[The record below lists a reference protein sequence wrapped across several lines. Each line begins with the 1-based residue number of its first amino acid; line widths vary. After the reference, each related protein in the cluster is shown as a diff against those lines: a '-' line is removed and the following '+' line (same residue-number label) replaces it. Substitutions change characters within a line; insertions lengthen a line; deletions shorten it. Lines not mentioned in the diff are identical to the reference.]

1 MNKGKLIKLSLSL
14 FLFFIISFGVFLLG
28 VLSVYDFF
36 NASDVVSLSYSSTL
50 CLSGIIISYLFLS
63 LLYNL
68 ITQVIIKKPKKN
80 ISYQTAGILLIIWFF
95 LSFPITWMGSYYL
108 ISHNYQKCPP
118 TDIFTQYYVTDL
130 SLCSV
135 LYNEEKTDV
144 KK

>member
-14 FLFFIISFGVFLLG
+14 FLFFMISFGVFLLG

-36 NASDVVSLSYSSTL
+36 NASDVISLSYSSTL

-80 ISYQTAGILLIIWFF
+80 ISYQIVGIFLVIWIF
-95 LSFPITWMGSYYL
+95 LSFPITWIGSYYL
-108 ISHNYQKCPP
+108 TSHNYQKCPP
-118 TDIFTQYYVTDL
+118 TSLFTQYYTTDL
-130 SLCSV
+130 SLCSSPP
-135 LYNEEKTDV
+135 
-144 KK
+144 

>member
-36 NASDVVSLSYSSTL
+36 NASDVVSLSYPSTL

-80 ISYQTAGILLIIWFF
+80 ISYQTAGILLVIWFF

-135 LYNEEKTDV
+135 PYNEEKTDV

>member
-28 VLSVYDFF
+28 VFSVYDFF
-36 NASDVVSLSYSSTL
+36 NASDVVSLSYSSML

-80 ISYQTAGILLIIWFF
+80 VSYQMAGILLVIWFF
-95 LSFPITWMGSYYL
+95 LSFPITWIGSYYL

-135 LYNEEKTDV
+135 PYYEERTDV

>member
-28 VLSVYDFF
+28 VFSVYDFF

-68 ITQVIIKKPKKN
+68 ITQVIMKKPKKMF
-80 ISYQTAGILLIIWFF
+80 LIKWQE
-95 LSFPITWMGSYYL
+95 YYL
-108 ISHNYQKCPP
+108 LFGFF
-118 TDIFTQYYVTDL
+118 IFPYYLDR
-130 SLCSV
+130 
-135 LYNEEKTDV
+135 
-144 KK
+144 

>member
-28 VLSVYDFF
+28 VFSVYDFF

-80 ISYQTAGILLIIWFF
+80 VSYQMAGILLVIWFF
-95 LSFPITWMGSYYL
+95 LSFPITWIGSYYL

-135 LYNEEKTDV
+135 PYYEERTDV

>member
-36 NASDVVSLSYSSTL
+36 NSSDVVSLSYSSTL

-68 ITQVIIKKPKKN
+68 ITQVIIKKPKK
-80 ISYQTAGILLIIWFF
+80 IF
-95 LSFPITWMGSYYL
+95 LTKRQGYYL
-108 ISHNYQKCPP
+108 LFGFFY
-118 TDIFTQYYVTDL
+118 L
-130 SLCSV
+130 SLLLGWEV
-135 LYNEEKTDV
+135 IT
-144 KK
+144 